1 MIVWLLIL
9 WLAVMAFY
17 GYLTL
22 RRVDSILS
30 DQPFDFTTPEK
41 IISTPKYYGIRFCN
55 GKSRVKKSN
64 RLRYSK

>member
-17 GYLTL
+17 GYLQL
-22 RRVDSILS
+22 SRVQDIL
-30 DQPFDFTTPEK
+30 DDEPLFGK
-41 IISTPKYYGIRFCN
+41 GGLTPKEYGIRFAN
-55 GKSRVKKSN
+55 GKSRIKKSN